1 MRVTAG
7 PRRWVAVTAIAL
19 CASALFVTGCG
30 DSAADKEAA
39 CWAKY
44 EALAGELAAVTAMT
58 NQDVH
63 HAYTISIDW
72 DTRQFVDEQG
82 VAYSTYALRG
92 ESFETAE
99 ARVRDGVLAHIRSQF
114 PDC

>member
-1 MRVTAG
+1 VTA
-7 PRRWVAVTAIAL
+7 VAL

-30 DSAADKEAA
+30 REAA

-63 HAYTISIDW
+63 HAYTISFDL
-72 DTRQFVDEQG
+72 DTMQFVDEQG